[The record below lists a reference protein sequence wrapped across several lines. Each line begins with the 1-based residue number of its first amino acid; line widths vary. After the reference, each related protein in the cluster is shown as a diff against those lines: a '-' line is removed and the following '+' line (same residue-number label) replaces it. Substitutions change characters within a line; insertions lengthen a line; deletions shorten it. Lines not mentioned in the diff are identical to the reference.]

1 MQAQLVVC
9 NYLSGCVEGVEV
21 GYVSEGIGY
30 VVGGEQVMVGA
41 LSRSELTFEVV
52 ENEGESMAVTSVR
65 VNRSVEVG
73 LRQFG
78 SQEEFDEQLKR
89 GMLN

>member
-1 MQAQLVVC
+1 MVC

-30 VVGGEQVMVGA
+30 VAGGEQVAVAG

-52 ENEGESMAVTSVR
+52 EKEGESMAVMSVR

-78 SQEEFDEQLKR
+78 SQEEFDEKLKK
-89 GMLN
+89 GMLD